1 MKIGIIAA
9 ALAFVGLSAVAQTNQ
24 KTNMDMK
31 QLELVQEWDKTFP
44 KSDKVEHSKV
54 VFVNRFGVTLAADM
68 YVPKPFDLGFLLA
81 VLRNQLKSRE
91 IIRNRYKEAEQIVSP
106 KTDTISNADEQ
117 FMRRLNELI
126 SSNLTN
132 PDLDVQFV
140 AAQMAMSR
148 ASLYNKLKL
157 LAGISIGDYIN
168 KFRMAEAVRL
178 LADKDLSIQEVSEKT
193 GFSHQRYF
201 STVFKQI
208 YGVTPSQYRQDL

>member
-1 MKIGIIAA
+1 MWGISHIPVILLTARTDNE
-9 ALAFVGLSAVAQTNQ
+9 ST
-24 KTNMDMK
+24 
-31 QLELVQEWDKTFP
+31 VQGYKL
-44 KSDKVEHSKV
+44 
-54 VFVNRFGVTLAADM
+54 GADM

>member
-1 MKIGIIAA
+1 M
-9 ALAFVGLSAVAQTNQ
+9 
-24 KTNMDMK
+24 
-31 QLELVQEWDKTFP
+31 
-44 KSDKVEHSKV
+44 
-54 VFVNRFGVTLAADM
+54 
-68 YVPKPFDLGFLLA
+68 
-81 VLRNQLKSRE
+81 
-91 IIRNRYKEAEQIVSP
+91 
-106 KTDTISNADEQ
+106 ISNADEQ
-117 FMRRLNELI
+117 FMRRLNKLI

-132 PDLDVQFV
+132 LDLDVQFV

-168 KFRMAEAVRL
+168 KFRMAETVRL

-193 GFSHQRYF
+193 VFSHQRYF